1 MKMRVS
7 SSKTLHAFVLV
18 AIPVLAFFLTLLRSN
33 ADPAR
38 KAPADTKP
46 AARNVS
52 AKTPGGRGAARVLE
66 SYAKLPLAFERNMGQ
81 SDAQVKYL
89 SRGKGYEVF
98 LTPKEAVLALWQLP
112 HRNSP
117 ALVRPSDNPKAS
129 VLRLQLAGANP
140 SSVVEGMSQL
150 DRKVNYFIG
159 NDPKNWIGGVPSYE
173 RVEYKGIYPGV
184 DLAFY
189 GQERRLEY
197 DFVVSPGAD
206 PKAIALQLVGSK
218 KTHIDSLGNLVVSI
232 PAGEVSFQKP
242 VIYQTGANGE
252 RREIAGGY
260 QIGKNGQVEFAVAE
274 YDHSR
279 TLVIDPVLDYSTYV
293 GGSSVGD
300 SAQSVAVD
308 GAGNAFVTGQTFD
321 ASFPLT
327 GSPATTVGLG
337 TPNAGIAT
345 NGGAFVSEIDPTG
358 TKELYFSYL
367 SGDGGEVAYSVAVD
381 PAANTTC
388 MNGVSSGY
396 CVYITGQTF
405 SDNFPVASVVTP
417 YNATAPTGGAPTVGN
432 AFISKLNPY
441 VTGSTSLLYSSYLA
455 STNFSDVGHG
465 ITVDSSQDA
474 YITGFAASTPGAVPN
489 FPILN
494 GAQATLPNA
503 AGNAFLTVLNTTA
516 SSGALL
522 YSTYLGGN
530 DAQANPVSP
539 GGDIGWAVAVDASK
553 IAYIVGTTGS
563 TNFPN
568 MGSTGTF
575 PNIKGW
581 LTAAPN
587 GNATAFVA
595 AINTTLSGVNSL
607 VYATYVGGTNS
618 ELGNAIAL
626 AGSGVVY
633 ITGQTTSTTGFPVT
647 QPGASGQ
654 FPSAASSAGVA
665 FITAL
670 NTTANGAPTYS
681 ALLGGNSADQGN
693 GIAIDTLGNV
703 IVSGQTQSSNF
714 PITPG
719 AFKTALSGAG
729 QGDAFITKVNPSV
742 SGTASLL
749 YSTYFGGSGVTN
761 LPDQGLALALDSSG
775 NAVIAGQTH
784 SLTDFPT
791 SSGAFETSGS
801 LPVGTVQAGFV
812 AKLTLL
818 PVLAFGSPCAFN
830 LSVTP
835 ATSCALAF
843 GSQLFHIASAAQ
855 LFTLTNNT
863 GSTLSLTIPLP
874 AITGTNAA
882 DFAAAAAA
890 SGGTPACTTSL
901 AAGASCAIGVTF
913 TPSTSGTAET
923 ASLPVTYTY
932 NNGTSTPAAGT
943 QTVALSGTGTSPT
956 VVLSPTT
963 TLNFATSQPVGT
975 TSSAQSVTVT
985 NNGTGNL
992 TFTSAPSTGSTEFV
1006 VASGTTCTTSS
1017 PVTPTSSCIINITF
1031 TPSASGARSA
1041 TLTIAD
1047 NATGSP
1053 QTLSLTGTGIPTAPV
1068 ASVTPLSLTLT
1079 FSSQTVNTT
1088 SAAQTVTV
1096 TNTGNANLNITAAPS
1111 ISGTNAADFAVA
1123 SGTTCTNGAAVAPTA
1138 SCIINITF
1146 TPSAA
1151 GSRSAAL
1158 TIADN
1163 AAGSPQTLTLTG
1175 TGAAAPVATVTPAAV
1190 AFTSQ
1195 TVNTTS
1201 AAQAVTVKNTG
1212 NANLNITAAA
1222 SLSGANAADFAIAA
1236 GTTCTNGAAVAP
1248 NATCV
1253 INITF
1258 TPSAAGARSATLS
1271 ITDNAAGSP
1280 QTLGITGTAVAA
1292 APVASVAPTTVAAG
1306 GQLVTTTSTAQ
1317 VVTVTNTGNASLN
1330 ITAAPS
1336 ISGANAADFAVAS
1349 GTTCTS
1355 GATVAA
1361 NASCVINITFTPPA
1375 GASGSQAATL
1385 TITDNA
1391 AGSPQTV
1398 PLTGTAWDFTLS
1410 GLPVTLNPGASG
1422 TIAVTVTGVGGFTGG
1437 VTLTCSA
1444 SIPGGSC
1451 SAPSSAVTAP
1461 GTGNV
1466 TIVTK
1471 GLLVPPTSH
1480 RRPPISMQQIVLAV
1494 FGLML
1499 LLTLPVARRFR
1510 TRLGLAGAAA
1520 LLIVAAGCS
1529 NAPPTGAGIYP
1540 VTITGTSGA
1549 LSHSITVNVTVN

>member
-1 MKMRVS
+1 
-7 SSKTLHAFVLV
+7 
-18 AIPVLAFFLTLLRSN
+18 
-33 ADPAR
+33 
-38 KAPADTKP
+38 
-46 AARNVS
+46 
-52 AKTPGGRGAARVLE
+52 
-66 SYAKLPLAFERNMGQ
+66 MGQ

-89 SRGKGYEVF
+89 SRGNGYEVF

-112 HRNSP
+112 HQNGSP
-117 ALVRPSDNPKAS
+117 ALIRPSDNPKAS

-140 SSVVEGMSQL
+140 SPAVEGMSQL
-150 DRKVNYFIG
+150 DRKANYFIG
-159 NDPKNWIGGVPSYE
+159 NNPKDWIGGVPSYE

-206 PKAIALQLVGSK
+206 LKAIALRLVGSK

-252 RREIAGGY
+252 RQEIAGGY
-260 QIGKNGQVEFAVAE
+260 EIGKDGRVEFAVTE
-274 YDHSR
+274 YDRSR
-279 TLVIDPVLDYSTYV
+279 TLVIDPVLDYSTYL
-293 GGSSVGD
+293 GGSAVGD
-300 SAQSVAVD
+300 SALSVAVD
-308 GAGNAFVTGQTFD
+308 GAGNAFVTGTTYN

-327 GSPATTVGLG
+327 TSPATTVGLG
-337 TPNAGIAT
+337 TPDAGIAT

-381 PAANTTC
+381 PTANTTC
-388 MNGVSSGY
+388 MNGVRSGY

-417 YNATAPTGGAPTVGN
+417 YNATAPTGGAPTAGN

-441 VTGSTSLLYSSYLA
+441 VSGSTSLLYSSYLA
-455 STNFSDVGHG
+455 STNFTDVGHG
-465 ITVDSSQDA
+465 IAVDSSQDA

-494 GAQATLPNA
+494 GAQATLPNV
-503 AGNAFLTVLNTTA
+503 AGNAFLTVLKTTA
-516 SSGALL
+516 SSNALL

-581 LTAAPN
+581 LTTAPN

-595 AINTTLSGVNSL
+595 ALNTTASGVNSL

-633 ITGQTTSTTGFPVT
+633 ITGQTTSTTGFPIT

-729 QGDAFITKVNPSV
+729 QGDAFVTKVNPSV

-761 LPDQGLALALDSSG
+761 LPDQSLALALDSLG
-775 NAVIAGQTH
+775 NAVVAGQTH

-843 GSQLFHIASAAQ
+843 GNQLFNVASAAQ
-855 LFTLTNNT
+855 TFTLTNNT
-863 GSTLSLTIPLP
+863 GSTLTLTIPLP
-874 AITGTNAA
+874 AITGTNAS
-882 DFAAAAAA
+882 DFAAAPAV
-890 SGGTPACTTSL
+890 SGGTAACTTSL

-932 NNGTSTPAAGT
+932 NNGTSTPGAGT
-943 QTVALSGTGTSPT
+943 QTVALTGTGTSPT
-956 VVLSPTT
+956 VVLTPTT
-963 TLNFATSQPVGT
+963 TLNFATPQPVNT

-1017 PVTPTSSCIINITF
+1017 PVTPSSSCIINITF

-1053 QTLSLTGTGIPTAPV
+1053 QTISLTGTGVATAPV
-1068 ASVTPLSLTLT
+1068 AIV
-1079 FSSQTVNTT
+1079 
-1088 SAAQTVTV
+1088 
-1096 TNTGNANLNITAAPS
+1096 
-1111 ISGTNAADFAVA
+1111 
-1123 SGTTCTNGAAVAPTA
+1123 
-1138 SCIINITF
+1138 
-1146 TPSAA
+1146 TPSA
-1151 GSRSAAL
+1151 L
-1158 TIADN
+1158 
-1163 AAGSPQTLTLTG
+1163 
-1175 TGAAAPVATVTPAAV
+1175 V
-1190 AFTSQ
+1190 FTSQ

-1201 AAQAVTVKNTG
+1201 TAQAVTVKNTG

-1222 SLSGANAADFAIAA
+1222 AISGTNAADFAVAA

-1258 TPSAAGARSATLS
+1258 TPTAAGARAATLS

-1280 QTLGITGTAVAA
+1280 QTLGLTGTAVAA
-1292 APVASVAPTTVAAG
+1292 APVASVAPATVPFAG
-1306 GQLVTTTSTAQ
+1306 ELVTTTSSAQ
-1317 VVTVTNTGNASLN
+1317 VVTVRNTGNSNLN

-1336 ISGANAADFAVAS
+1336 ISGANAADFAVAA

-1355 GATVAA
+1355 GAAVAA

-1385 TITDNA
+1385 TIADNA
-1391 AGSPQTV
+1391 AGSPQTI

-1410 GLPVTLNPGASG
+1410 GLPVTVNPGASG
-1422 TIAVTVTGVGGFTGG
+1422 TIAVTVTGVGGFTGA

-1444 SIPGGSC
+1444 AIPGGSC
-1451 SAPSSAVTAP
+1451 SAPPSAVTAP

-1471 GLLVPPTSH
+1471 GLLVPPTAN
-1480 RRPPISMQQIVLAV
+1480 RRPPISMQQIALAA
-1494 FGLML
+1494 FGLLL

-1529 NAPPTGAGIYP
+1529 NAPPTAAGTYP

>member
-1 MKMRVS
+1 
-7 SSKTLHAFVLV
+7 
-18 AIPVLAFFLTLLRSN
+18 
-33 ADPAR
+33 
-38 KAPADTKP
+38 
-46 AARNVS
+46 
-52 AKTPGGRGAARVLE
+52 
-66 SYAKLPLAFERNMGQ
+66 
-81 SDAQVKYL
+81 
-89 SRGKGYEVF
+89 
-98 LTPKEAVLALWQLP
+98 
-112 HRNSP
+112 
-117 ALVRPSDNPKAS
+117 
-129 VLRLQLAGANP
+129 
-140 SSVVEGMSQL
+140 
-150 DRKVNYFIG
+150 
-159 NDPKNWIGGVPSYE
+159 
-173 RVEYKGIYPGV
+173 
-184 DLAFY
+184 
-189 GQERRLEY
+189 
-197 DFVVSPGAD
+197 
-206 PKAIALQLVGSK
+206 
-218 KTHIDSLGNLVVSI
+218 
-232 PAGEVSFQKP
+232 
-242 VIYQTGANGE
+242 
-252 RREIAGGY
+252 
-260 QIGKNGQVEFAVAE
+260 
-274 YDHSR
+274 
-279 TLVIDPVLDYSTYV
+279 
-293 GGSSVGD
+293 
-300 SAQSVAVD
+300 
-308 GAGNAFVTGQTFD
+308 
-321 ASFPLT
+321 
-327 GSPATTVGLG
+327 
-337 TPNAGIAT
+337 
-345 NGGAFVSEIDPTG
+345 
-358 TKELYFSYL
+358 
-367 SGDGGEVAYSVAVD
+367 
-381 PAANTTC
+381 

-405 SDNFPVASVVTP
+405 SDTFPVASVVTP

-465 ITVDSSQDA
+465 IAVDSSQDA

-494 GAQATLPNA
+494 GAQTTLPNA
-503 AGNAFLTVLNTTA
+503 TGNAFLTVLNTTA

-530 DAQANPVSP
+530 DAQANPAS
-539 GGDIGWAVAVDASK
+539 GGAGDIGWAVAVDASK

-581 LTAAPN
+581 LTTAPN
-587 GNATAFVA
+587 SNATAFVA

-618 ELGNAIAL
+618 ELGNAITL

-633 ITGQTTSTTGFPVT
+633 ITGQTTSTTGSLISVS
-647 QPGASGQ
+647 QSGVSGQ

-670 NTTANGAPTYS
+670 NTTVNGTPTCS

-729 QGDAFITKVNPSV
+729 QGDAFITKVNPSL

-761 LPDQGLALALDSSG
+761 LPDQGLALALDSLG

-791 SSGAFETSGS
+791 SSGAFETAGS

-843 GSQLFHIASAAQ
+843 GNQLFHVASAAQ
-855 LFTLTNNT
+855 TFTLTNNT
-863 GSTLSLTIPLP
+863 GSTLTLTIPPP

-882 DFAAAAAA
+882 DFAAAATV

-913 TPSTSGTAET
+913 TPSTSGTLET

-956 VVLSPTT
+956 VVLTPTT

-975 TSSAQSVTVT
+975 TSSAQSVTVM

-992 TFTSAPSTGSTEFV
+992 TFTSAPSTGSAEFA

-1017 PVTPTSSCIINITF
+1017 PVTPSSSCIINITF

-1053 QTLSLTGTGIPTAPV
+1053 QTISLTGTGVATAPV
-1068 ASVTPLSLTLT
+1068 ASVAPSSLTLT

-1123 SGTTCTNGAAVAPTA
+1123 SGTTCTTSSPVTPSS

-1151 GSRSAAL
+1151 GSRSGVL

-1163 AAGSPQTLTLTG
+1163 AAGSPQALTLTG

-1190 AFTSQ
+1190 AFSSQ

-1201 AAQAVTVKNTG
+1201 ATPQVVTVKNTG

-1317 VVTVTNTGNASLN
+1317 VVTVTNTGNASLS

-1336 ISGANAADFAVAS
+1336 ISGANAADFAVAA
-1349 GTTCTS
+1349 GTTCTN

-1398 PLTGTAWDFTLS
+1398 SLAGTAWDFTLS
-1410 GLPVTLNPGASG
+1410 GLPITVNPGASG
-1422 TIAVTVTGVGGFTGG
+1422 TIAVTVTGVGGFTGA
-1437 VTLTCSA
+1437 VTLACSA
-1444 SIPGGSC
+1444 TIPAGSC

-1461 GTGNV
+1461 GTGNA

-1529 NAPPTGAGIYP
+1529 NAPPTGAGTYP

>member
-18 AIPVLAFFLTLLRSN
+18 AIPVLAFFLTLLRSD

-38 KAPADTKP
+38 KSPADTKP
-46 AARNVS
+46 AAKNLS
-52 AKTPGGRGAARVLE
+52 AKTPGGAASVLE

-89 SRGKGYEVF
+89 SRGTGYEVF
-98 LTPKEAVLALWQLP
+98 LTPKEVVLALWQLP

-140 SSVVEGMSQL
+140 SLAMEGMSQL
-150 DRKVNYFIG
+150 DRKANYFIG
-159 NDPKNWIGGVPSYE
+159 NDPKNWTGGVPSYE

-218 KTHIDSLGNLVVSI
+218 KTHVDSRGDLVVSI

-252 RREIAGGY
+252 RQEIAGGY
-260 QIGKNGQVEFAVAE
+260 EIAKDGRVEFAVGE
-274 YDHSR
+274 YDRSR
-279 TLVIDPVLDYSTYV
+279 TLVIDPVLDYSTYL
-293 GGSSVGD
+293 GGSAVGD
-300 SAQSVAVD
+300 SALGVAVD
-308 GAGNAFVTGQTFD
+308 GSGNAFVTGTTYN

-327 GSPATTVGLG
+327 TSPATTVGLG
-337 TPNAGIAT
+337 TPDAGIAT

-417 YNATAPTGGAPTVGN
+417 YNATAPTGGAPTAGN

-441 VTGSTSLLYSSYLA
+441 VAGSTSLLYSSYLA

-465 ITVDSSQDA
+465 IAVDSSQDA

-494 GAQATLPNA
+494 GAQATLPNV

-530 DAQANPVSP
+530 DAQANPVSS
-539 GGDIGWAVAVDASK
+539 GDIGWAVAVDSSK

-581 LTAAPN
+581 LTTAPN
-587 GNATAFVA
+587 ANATAFVA

-607 VYATYVGGTNS
+607 VYATYVGGATS

-633 ITGQTTSTTGFPVT
+633 ITGQTTSTTGFLLSPLVT
-647 QPGASGQ
+647 QPGVPGQ
-654 FPSAASSAGVA
+654 FPSAANSAGVA

-670 NTTANGAPTYS
+670 NTTVNGSPTYS
-681 ALLGGNSADQGN
+681 ALLGGNSGDQGN
-693 GIAIDTLGNV
+693 GIAIDSLGNV

-714 PITPG
+714 PTTPG

-749 YSTYFGGSGVTN
+749 YSTYFGGSGITN
-761 LPDQGLALALDSSG
+761 MPDQGLALALDSSG

-791 SSGAFETSGS
+791 SSGAFEMSSS
-801 LPVGTVQAGFV
+801 LPGGTVQAGFV

-843 GSQLFHIASAAQ
+843 GNQLFHVASAAQ
-855 LFTLTNNT
+855 TFH
-863 GSTLSLTIPLP
+863 
-874 AITGTNAA
+874 A
-882 DFAAAAAA
+882 DQQHRLRDYAH
-890 SGGTPACTTSL
+890 
-901 AAGASCAIGVTF
+901 
-913 TPSTSGTAET
+913 
-923 ASLPVTYTY
+923 
-932 NNGTSTPAAGT
+932 
-943 QTVALSGTGTSPT
+943 
-956 VVLSPTT
+956 
-963 TLNFATSQPVGT
+963 
-975 TSSAQSVTVT
+975 
-985 NNGTGNL
+985 
-992 TFTSAPSTGSTEFV
+992 
-1006 VASGTTCTTSS
+1006 
-1017 PVTPTSSCIINITF
+1017 
-1031 TPSASGARSA
+1031 R
-1041 TLTIAD
+1041 
-1047 NATGSP
+1047 
-1053 QTLSLTGTGIPTAPV
+1053 
-1068 ASVTPLSLTLT
+1068 
-1079 FSSQTVNTT
+1079 
-1088 SAAQTVTV
+1088 
-1096 TNTGNANLNITAAPS
+1096 
-1111 ISGTNAADFAVA
+1111 
-1123 SGTTCTNGAAVAPTA
+1123 
-1138 SCIINITF
+1138 
-1146 TPSAA
+1146 
-1151 GSRSAAL
+1151 
-1158 TIADN
+1158 
-1163 AAGSPQTLTLTG
+1163 
-1175 TGAAAPVATVTPAAV
+1175 
-1190 AFTSQ
+1190 
-1195 TVNTTS
+1195 
-1201 AAQAVTVKNTG
+1201 
-1212 NANLNITAAA
+1212 
-1222 SLSGANAADFAIAA
+1222 
-1236 GTTCTNGAAVAP
+1236 
-1248 NATCV
+1248 
-1253 INITF
+1253 
-1258 TPSAAGARSATLS
+1258 
-1271 ITDNAAGSP
+1271 
-1280 QTLGITGTAVAA
+1280 
-1292 APVASVAPTTVAAG
+1292 
-1306 GQLVTTTSTAQ
+1306 
-1317 VVTVTNTGNASLN
+1317 
-1330 ITAAPS
+1330 
-1336 ISGANAADFAVAS
+1336 
-1349 GTTCTS
+1349 
-1355 GATVAA
+1355 
-1361 NASCVINITFTPPA
+1361 
-1375 GASGSQAATL
+1375 
-1385 TITDNA
+1385 
-1391 AGSPQTV
+1391 
-1398 PLTGTAWDFTLS
+1398 
-1410 GLPVTLNPGASG
+1410 
-1422 TIAVTVTGVGGFTGG
+1422 
-1437 VTLTCSA
+1437 
-1444 SIPGGSC
+1444 
-1451 SAPSSAVTAP
+1451 
-1461 GTGNV
+1461 
-1466 TIVTK
+1466 
-1471 GLLVPPTSH
+1471 SH
-1480 RRPPISMQQIVLAV
+1480 RRRLPALTRPISRPLA
-1494 FGLML
+1494 
-1499 LLTLPVARRFR
+1499 RFR
-1510 TRLGLAGAAA
+1510 AA
-1520 LLIVAAGCS
+1520 LLPARRHWRRGLPARLASRLRRPPRERRKRPACQSLIRITTARARQRRGPRRWPLAAPGRRRRWC
-1529 NAPPTGAGIYP
+1529 
-1540 VTITGTSGA
+1540 
-1549 LSHSITVNVTVN
+1549 